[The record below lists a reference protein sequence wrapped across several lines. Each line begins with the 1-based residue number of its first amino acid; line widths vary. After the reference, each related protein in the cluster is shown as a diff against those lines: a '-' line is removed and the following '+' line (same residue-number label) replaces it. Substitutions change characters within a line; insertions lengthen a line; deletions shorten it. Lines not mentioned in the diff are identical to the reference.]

1 MITGA
6 ETAHLLPKTP
16 TIFLDGTLPLVLEKT
31 AAELGLRDGQVV
43 KAMLEAKLD
52 NKLDTQR
59 LVLQGP
65 LQGQSID
72 LPKELPAGWR
82 LASGDTAL
90 FRVQVLANG
99 SIVLRPLQSG
109 PAPGVASEAGST
121 AQPLVPAR
129 ADQLGFRSPDM
140 QALSQLLRPGML
152 EGLLQGLNAAAPEWS
167 AMQRWL
173 KLRPTMAQLTPEKLQ
188 QAMQRSG
195 FMTEN
200 LLTLGM
206 GAGLIDLK
214 SVLRQM
220 LRSGSHPDKADLI
233 GNSLDDIESRQ
244 LLANESLN
252 GREWVLSMMLPFAD
266 AEPVALRLVRSRRQ
280 PGQEKP
286 PLVIHLH
293 TRNQDLG
300 EVWLQ
305 TRISDE
311 TEVDMVMWALR
322 EDVVNRAKSLAPN
335 LAQELDS
342 AGLNMTRLQI
352 IHGQGPQDPLPYAP
366 PAAGSLL
373 DVQT

>member
-43 KAMLEAKLD
+43 QATLEAKLD
-52 NKLDTQR
+52 ALR

-109 PAPGVASEAGST
+109 PAPGVASGAGI
-121 AQPLVPAR
+121 APQALVPGR
-129 ADQLGFRSPDM
+129 TDQLGFRPPDM
-140 QALSQLLRPGML
+140 QALAQLLRPGML
-152 EGLLQGLNAAAPEWS
+152 EGLLQGLNASAPELG
-167 AMQRWL
+167 ALQRWL
-173 KLRPTMAQLTPEKLQ
+173 KLRPAMAQLTPEKLQ

-206 GAGLIDLK
+206 GAGLVDLK

-220 LRSGSHPDKADLI
+220 LRSGSQPDKADLI
-233 GNSLDDIESRQ
+233 SDSLDDIESRQ
-244 LLANESLN
+244 LMANESLN

-266 AEPVALRLVRSRRQ
+266 AEPVALRLVRGRRQ
-280 PGQEKP
+280 PGQDKP
-286 PLVIHLH
+286 PLV
-293 TRNQDLG
+293 
-300 EVWLQ
+300 
-305 TRISDE
+305 
-311 TEVDMVMWALR
+311 
-322 EDVVNRAKSLAPN
+322 
-335 LAQELDS
+335 
-342 AGLNMTRLQI
+342 
-352 IHGQGPQDPLPYAP
+352 
-366 PAAGSLL
+366 
-373 DVQT
+373 